1 MTSKRSSRSP
11 SPSRGRQKLRLP
23 TLKKYRKRRICEIS
37 SRKKRT
43 ATKGGESTSTFNFNN
58 ACESEINKSKT
69 ASKIKDFCTNKSN
82 PEILLYKNDSLEAI
96 STTYTQCMNKCK
108 TSGNLDP
115 NQCNKLCVYDRD
127 YNIRE
132 SCSCDN
138 TYLNS
143 LKMAATKRRGIAS
156 ALNTIKSSLTDTVSN
171 LSTLGSKLVTSA
183 TNVASQAVSSSEK
196 VTTQA
201 LKSSADVTSQVIDSG
216 ADVTSQALKSGAD
229 VTSQALKSGADVTS
243 QALKSGADVTSQAMV
258 SGAELTTKAI
268 DIGAN
273 LTGKSV
279 DIVGSVANTSLGA
292 ANMVTKKISTLTNPN

>member
-229 VTSQALKSGADVTS
+229 VTSQA
-243 QALKSGADVTSQAMV
+243 MV